1 LIKSKPP
8 LLGAFFMSYL
18 GRLTSFIDLRYHKNM
33 DKHIDAIEKFIAG
46 LNGNYLEVFAYTVGI
61 SFASYFVLKLIIVKL
76 IGMYLSRRRKEW
88 ESIFKRHKTFNVIP
102 SLLPLVILY
111 IGAENLR
118 NVPKI
123 IENTLL
129 AFITW
134 AITLGIV
141 RVIRTLHAF
150 YRRNPA
156 TSRNSITGYIQFL
169 NIIIYLIGIV
179 VAVCVFLD
187 KSPLVFLSGLG
198 ALTAVL
204 VLAFRETIMSLM
216 AGLQISVNNLI
227 RKQDW
232 IEAPAFGADGDVVD
246 ITLHVV
252 KIKNWDN
259 TISIIPTYKLLEAGF
274 KNWQEIYRVEGRRIT
289 RAIIIDQSTIKMME
303 KKDITAMEKDKFL
316 GTFLKGNLSKMAEKE
331 PLTNLTALRKY
342 LAAYLHAKKIIRDDM
357 TFMIRLLEPSDSGL
371 PLQMYVFSKETDWV
385 KYEEIQSKI
394 TEYALAILPKFG
406 LRAYQRR
413 SDK

>member
-1 LIKSKPP
+1 
-8 LLGAFFMSYL
+8 
-18 GRLTSFIDLRYHKNM
+18 M

-46 LNGNYLEVFAYTVGI
+46 LNGNYLEIFGYILGFSITGYI
-61 SFASYFVLKLIIVKL
+61 IFKLIVVKL
-76 IGMYLSRRRKEW
+76 IGLYLSHRRKDW
-88 ESIFKRHKTFNVIP
+88 ESIFKRHKTFNIIP
-102 SLLPLVILY
+102 TLIPLIILY
-111 IGAENLR
+111 IGSENLR

-134 AITLGIV
+134 VITLGIV

-156 TSRNSITGYIQFL
+156 TSRNSITGYIQFM
-169 NIIIYLIGIV
+169 NIIIFLVGIV
-179 VAVCVFLD
+179 VSICVFLN

-204 VLAFRETIMSLM
+204 ILVFRETIMSFM
-216 AGLQISVNNLI
+216 AGIQINVNKLI
-227 RKQDW
+227 QKQDW
-232 IEAPAFGADGDVVD
+232 IEAPAFGADGDVID

-252 KIKNWDN
+252 KIRNWDN
-259 TISIIPTYKLLEAGF
+259 TISVIPTYKLLETGF

-289 RAIIIDQSTIKMME
+289 RAIIIDQSTIKMMDE
-303 KKDITAMEKDKFL
+303 KDIKILEKDKFL
-316 GTFLKGNLSKMAEKE
+316 GTLLKGKLNKANEKD
-331 PLTNLTALRKY
+331 PVTNLTVLRKY
-342 LAAYLHAKKIIRDDM
+342 LAAYLHSNHLIRNDM

-371 PLQMYVFSKETDWV
+371 PLQIYVFSKETDWQ

-406 LRAYQRR
+406 LRAYQRN